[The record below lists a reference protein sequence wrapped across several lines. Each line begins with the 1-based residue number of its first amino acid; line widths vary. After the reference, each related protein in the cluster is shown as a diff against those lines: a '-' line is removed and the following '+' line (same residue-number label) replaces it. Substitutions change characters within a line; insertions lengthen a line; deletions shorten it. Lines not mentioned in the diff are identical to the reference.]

1 MSKTAPT
8 PNGADAKP
16 VPPSAKASDGNVPV
30 SPYSFLLP
38 PVEPDEIGRV
48 GHYRV
53 LHLLG
58 SGGMGMVFAAEDIAL
73 QRYVAIKVMHP
84 ELASDPSGGWQRFL
98 REARA
103 LGGVKHQH
111 LVTVYQAFQDR
122 GTVFLVMELLEGES
136 LEARIRRPEP
146 LSLQEILQIGREI
159 AIGLSVLHGHGL
171 IHRDIKPANIWLE
184 ITPEGKRRKSTSK
197 SGVIRR
203 SDSSPFQVKILDLGL
218 VRSVEGS
225 DGLTASGMVMGTPA
239 YMSLEQV
246 RGLALDHRT
255 DLFSLGCVLY
265 AMCTGKPPFEAENPV
280 AQATALIR
288 GRIRPAI
295 ARNPA
300 TPKLL
305 SDLITNLLAKEPQDR
320 PESALEVVDL
330 LEEIGKS
337 SQVVMRESEPTAE
350 ATRKPLSSPKTAA
363 LPKSGPRTER
373 LRKPITKTQAAVVA
387 ESGPNQEPG
396 KSGRRTK
403 AKRKKKKSFLK
414 EHGLTLLALLWLL
427 VATLL
432 VISVL
437 GRGDKPASDTP
448 DKTVPPQPPPV
459 PSKGSEN
466 GPNVVFLSEFPASRT
481 LSGPPMPVP
490 PNFDGTI
497 SVGGRVADH
506 GIFLHAAPPGTPP
519 ARITYKLNKEF
530 SKFNAEVG
538 CNYTAPPTAPP
549 LRFNVYL
556 DGVKQWTSNP
566 IQRNAPAV
574 SREFDVKG
582 VTELTLEVTSDG
594 TPQGAHG
601 AWLDP
606 RVTK

>member
-16 VPPSAKASDGNVPV
+16 VSPPAKASDGAVPAG
-30 SPYSFLLP
+30 PYSFLLP

-73 QRYVAIKVMHP
+73 QRHVAIKVMHP

-146 LSLQEILQIGREI
+146 LTLPEILQIGREI
-159 AIGLSVLHGHGL
+159 AVGLAALHGQGL

-184 ITPEGKRRKSTSK
+184 RKPQGARQKAESEPT
-197 SGVIRR
+197 V
-203 SDSSPFQVKILDLGL
+203 QVKILDLGL
-218 VRSVEGS
+218 VRSVEDES
-225 DGLTASGMVMGTPA
+225 GLTASGMVMGTPA

-265 AMCTGKPPFEAENPV
+265 AMCTGKAPFQADNPV

-288 GRIRPAI
+288 GRVQPASDL
-295 ARNPA
+295 NP
-300 TPKLL
+300 TIPKSL
-305 SDLITNLLAKEPQDR
+305 SDFIMKLLAKEPEDR
-320 PESALEVVDL
+320 PASALEVVEMLRD
-330 LEEIGKS
+330 IRRPS
-337 SQVVMRESEPTAE
+337 PTATE
-350 ATRKPLSSPKTAA
+350 IRNPEQKTEPIRKALSGPKTERIAKAGPTTEPIRKLTHKTQVA
-363 LPKSGPRTER
+363 LVSDLEPNQDTER
-373 LRKPITKTQAAVVA
+373 P
-387 ESGPNQEPG
+387 S
-396 KSGRRTK
+396 RRTK
-403 AKRKKKKSFLK
+403 AKRKKKKSFIK
-414 EHGLTLLALLWLL
+414 QHGLTLLALLWLI

-432 VISVL
+432 VISVV
-437 GRGDKPASDTP
+437 GRGDKSAPNNTP
-448 DKTVPPQPPPV
+448 DPTPQPLA
-459 PSKGSEN
+459 KGSEK
-466 GPNVVFLSEFPASRT
+466 GPNVVYLSEFPTSKT
-481 LSGPPMPVP
+481 VSGALPPP
-490 PNFDGTI
+490 PPGYDGTI
-497 SVGGRVADH
+497 RVGGRLVDH
-506 GIFLHAAPPGTPP
+506 GLFMHAAPPDRPP
-519 ARITYKLNKEF
+519 ARITYKLGKEF

-538 CNYTAPPTAPP
+538 FNDTAPPNASAV
-549 LRFNVYL
+549 RFIVYF
-556 DGVKQWTSNP
+556 DGVKKWTSSP
-566 IQRNAPAV
+566 IQRDTPLIACDL
-574 SREFDVKG
+574 DVKS
-582 VTELTLEVTSDG
+582 VNELTLEVTCDG
-594 TPQGAHG
+594 TERGAH
-601 AWLDP
+601 AVWLDP
-606 RVTK
+606 RVKK